1 MSVPQSEALPFQQ
14 KQQDK
19 PGLPTYNPND
29 ANMRYRLRS
38 GQADPWE
45 SKRYRRSES
54 GKYEIQND
62 PYRAVN
68 QTDIKTQ
75 AEEPFEFDARQ
86 RSIID
91 QAQIRDATA
100 LQGATISAWNAE
112 RQRQETEYAEL
123 YAEGQQVGA
132 QPFNTG
138 KGGWSYQVL
147 ETSGAGEIRRKIV
160 NAAIGQVNRGDLQ
173 YSWGGGG
180 TKGPSYGIN
189 GGGLLDSRNVFG
201 FDCSGLVQYAYAR
214 AGISLGRHSTAQTTA
229 GRIVGLG
236 ALQPG
241 DLVGWGSSPQT
252 STHVAVYIGNGYI
265 AEAANT
271 RDDLRI
277 RKISAKERGIFG
289 VQIFRGN

>member
-1 MSVPQSEALPFQQ
+1 MTTSQSESLPFQDKP
-14 KQQDK
+14 KQ
-19 PGLPTYNPND
+19 PGLPTYDPNN
-29 ANMRYRLRS
+29 AEMRYRLRS

-68 QTDIKTQ
+68 QTDVTTE
-75 AEEPFEFDARQ
+75 AEKPLEYDARQ

-91 QAQIRDATA
+91 QAQIRDAAA

-112 RQRQETEYAEL
+112 KQRQEEEYAQL
-123 YAEGQQVGA
+123 YAEGQKIGA
-132 QPFNTG
+132 QPFKTKN
-138 KGGWSYQVL
+138 GWSYQVL
-147 ETSGAGEIRRKIV
+147 ETSGVGEIRRKIV
-160 NAAIGQVNRGDLQ
+160 DAAIGQVNRTDLE

-236 ALQPG
+236 ALKPG

-277 RKISAKERGIFG
+277 RKISANERGIFG